1 MIRDLKIYI
10 GNVCRW
16 LWLLIHW
23 KRILLYQ
30 CEYIIKKM
38 CVTYW
43 LAMASGNLETGG
55 SSGVTN
61 KNEVV
66 DTTFS

>member
-1 MIRDLKIYI
+1 
-10 GNVCRW
+10 
-16 LWLLIHW
+16 
-23 KRILLYQ
+23 
-30 CEYIIKKM
+30 M

-61 KNEVV
+61 KNEVL
-66 DTTFS
+66 DTTFSQQNLDSKLLMVDKKVMSMVSSNENHKQFTQMIGRCM

>member
-1 MIRDLKIYI
+1 
-10 GNVCRW
+10 
-16 LWLLIHW
+16 
-23 KRILLYQ
+23 
-30 CEYIIKKM
+30 M

-66 DTTFS
+66 DTTFSQQNLDSKLLINNGR